1 MYYLLDKN
9 DLLKFLK
16 NIIFVLWGYYFLIDY
31 WVNFVDDSLLI
42 DFFQNK
48 EFFEMIK
55 VFQYKKNIVQVYIYI

>member
-42 DFFQNK
+42 DFFK
-48 EFFEMIK
+48 
-55 VFQYKKNIVQVYIYI
+55 

>member
-31 WVNFVDDSLLI
+31 LVNFVDDSLLI
-42 DFFQNK
+42 DFFK
-48 EFFEMIK
+48 
-55 VFQYKKNIVQVYIYI
+55 